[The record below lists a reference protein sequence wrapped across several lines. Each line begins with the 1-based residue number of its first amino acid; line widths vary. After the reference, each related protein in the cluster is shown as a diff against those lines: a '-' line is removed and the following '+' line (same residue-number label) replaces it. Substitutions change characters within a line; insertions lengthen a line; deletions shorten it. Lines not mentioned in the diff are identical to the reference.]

1 MSTLAA
7 QKATTQAVIDAYN
20 AWDIEKILAV
30 RAPDCT
36 TRVLPASMGRPN
48 MSNSEYRE
56 RMNQVMSCFRKFTL
70 TIHEEVH
77 DADAHKCM
85 MHLSSTSETDIGP
98 YTNEYALIL
107 HFTDDGKQVIKFLE
121 FVDSAYSTKFFAA
134 LAEAGLGK

>member
-56 RMNQVMSCFRKFTL
+56 RMNQL

-107 HFTDDGKQVIKFLE
+107 HLTDDGKQVIKFLE